1 MRTLTVSTLFRDTA
15 QKGSIYR
22 RPRRV
27 PNIRL
32 SGDWLAALGF
42 TPGSRIAVQVSNGQ
56 LIIKPQ

>member
-15 QKGSIYR
+15 QKGSIR

-42 TPGSRIAVQVSNGQ
+42 QPGSRIQVTQSQGQ
-56 LIIKPQ
+56 LVITAQ